1 MLYGHTLKIVINL
14 QDAWSY
20 LETLNKVFTIVLFTE
35 THWQPSKGSKMKL
48 FVKIV
53 NSFRPLTAFTKS
65 SILEV

>member
-1 MLYGHTLKIVINL
+1 MLYGRTLKIVINL

-35 THWQPSKGSKMKL
+35 THWQPSKRSKMKL

-53 NSFRPLTAFTKS
+53 NSFRSLTAFTKALS
-65 SILEV
+65 